1 VPRVKKPSQWDGSRA
16 SRPIHTTTTTPLPP
30 QFPPPDTCCHPHD
43 QKQNQAPSTHSHTP
57 HQVKARSSIESNKP
71 TTAIM
76 NSSFIGLKPAA
87 AAAQANTA
95 AASSPMKQQVQV
107 APEGRRAALLGL
119 AAVLAVTATTA
130 GSAKAGVFD
139 EYLEKSK
146 ANKVDLFFLC
156 VWLYIYPSCCLF
168 QWK

>member
-1 VPRVKKPSQWDGSRA
+1 
-16 SRPIHTTTTTPLPP
+16 
-30 QFPPPDTCCHPHD
+30 
-43 QKQNQAPSTHSHTP
+43 
-57 HQVKARSSIESNKP
+57 
-71 TTAIM
+71 M